1 MMAGGIHAIQAAR
14 TGSCG
19 VLTKMRSPVRLNP
32 VNHSQRVVLATL
44 HVQSDAYLS
53 SIVIGEANTGLLKS
67 FLYFQDRGE
76 IPFHHSLIL
85 LDTSQSCETD
95 AGLSGKPVLTPA

>member
-1 MMAGGIHAIQAAR
+1 MMAGASKRSSLLEPDHAA
-14 TGSCG
+14 

-32 VNHSQRVVLATL
+32 VNHSHVVSATL

-53 SIVIGEANTGLLKS
+53 GIVFGEANAGLLKS

>member
-1 MMAGGIHAIQAAR
+1 MMAGASTRSRLLELDHAR
-14 TGSCG
+14 

-53 SIVIGEANTGLLKS
+53 GIVFGEANTGLLKS
-67 FLYFQDRGE
+67 FLYFEDG
-76 IPFHHSLIL
+76 
-85 LDTSQSCETD
+85 
-95 AGLSGKPVLTPA
+95 